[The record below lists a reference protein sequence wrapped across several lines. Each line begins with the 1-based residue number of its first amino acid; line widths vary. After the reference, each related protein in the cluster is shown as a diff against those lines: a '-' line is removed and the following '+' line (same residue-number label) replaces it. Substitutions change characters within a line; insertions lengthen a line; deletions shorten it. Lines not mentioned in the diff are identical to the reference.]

1 MSLLMTFSNTYIM
14 SFDCSPSITLPCP
27 IPIDPTSFPASPP
40 SRSTGE
46 VLCARSGVTYLRL
59 HY

>member
-1 MSLLMTFSNTYIM
+1 MSFLMTFSNTYIM

-46 VLCARSGVTYLRL
+46 VLCAGSGVTYL
-59 HY
+59 